1 MLRESKVPQRNLE
14 DLCYMSSIQTKK
26 TNETSRILESYEKGK
41 TSDKKTYRKLIL
53 TELFPDIRAEAAGNS
68 LEPRNKFKGSPST
81 NELDQSIFKSLKDLS
96 FVSPKTI
103 DLNSQISILSPILP
117 KIQPRH

>member
-1 MLRESKVPQRNLE
+1 
-14 DLCYMSSIQTKK
+14 MSSIQTKK

-53 TELFPDIRAEAAGNS
+53 TELFPDIRAEAVGNS

-117 KIQPRH
+117 KIHPRH